1 MTEQAKSNQDNLILK
16 KRLNTC
22 RTSTG
27 RLSQI
32 PDDLIIDIVRAWER
46 WPSTA
51 KSFYT
56 SLGIKKQ
63 QMGSIIKKG
72 KRLFK
77 EGKEKLGPFTPIQT
91 EQAPTP
97 PADNKVPIILNWDKK
112 KSIRFY
118 QINHL
123 VEFLKKC
130 A

>member
-1 MTEQAKSNQDNLILK
+1 MDTDQSNLILK

-27 RLSQI
+27 RLSKI
-32 PDDLIIDIVRAWER
+32 PDDLIIDVVRAWER
-46 WPSTA
+46 WPGTG

-56 SLGIKKQ
+56 ALGLTKDQLGPIL
-63 QMGSIIKKG
+63 KKG

-77 EGKEKLGPFTPIQT
+77 EGKDKLGPFTPI
-91 EQAPTP
+91 ETP
-97 PADNKVPIILNWDKK
+97 GQPASPGGQKVPMIVQWDKK

-118 QINHL
+118 QVNHL
-123 VEFLKKC
+123 IDFLKKC

>member
-1 MTEQAKSNQDNLILK
+1 MTEQNNSNQENLILK

-22 RTSTG
+22 RTSAG

-32 PDDLIIDIVRAWER
+32 PDALVIDIVRAWER
-46 WPSTA
+46 WPGTA
-51 KSFYT
+51 KSFYS
-56 SLGIKKQ
+56 SLGLKKQ

-77 EGKEKLGPFTPIQT
+77 EGKEKLGGFSPI
-91 EQAPTP
+91 PTQVSTSQQST
-97 PADNKVPIILNWDKK
+97 DKIPIIVNWDKK

-118 QINHL
+118 QVSHL